1 VFQEF
6 SSQPGW
12 TFGKD
17 CRAFQKYLEGKCPE
31 FQIISDAANS
41 AKHLVLDRGS
51 RTGGVG
57 GADHIALYGS
67 MCISGGPISSVPT
80 LEILVGD
87 KVYPLLH
94 TAEQVLS
101 MWHKLFVEN
110 KWD

>member
-1 VFQEF
+1 
-6 SSQPGW
+6 
-12 TFGKD
+12 
-17 CRAFQKYLEGKCPE
+17 
-31 FQIISDAANS
+31 
-41 AKHLVLDRGS
+41 
-51 RTGGVG
+51 
-57 GADHIALYGS
+57 